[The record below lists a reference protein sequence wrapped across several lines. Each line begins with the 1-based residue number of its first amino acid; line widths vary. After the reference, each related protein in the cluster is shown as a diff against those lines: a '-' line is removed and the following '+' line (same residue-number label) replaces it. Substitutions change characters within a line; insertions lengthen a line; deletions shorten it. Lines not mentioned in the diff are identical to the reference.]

1 MCCHWKAT
9 IHHNLTVFMI
19 HDDSW
24 WCKNQ
29 HVNSCQPISMST
41 HDIKI
46 NSCQVISTQPLVV
59 SSLRRASSLRPGIV
73 RHVENP
79 HPGAQVMNCATT
91 HRDSEK
97 TAGNHGE
104 FRHMMYINL
113 FIKLYLRIFIIDL
126 WISMKIWYQ
135 LISKAISPSIDSW
148 VRSQWSKY
156 RNPKYSHSV
165 LWSSVGFLV
174 QNYRPT
180 QTHGSHTAL
189 LY

>member
-1 MCCHWKAT
+1 MSPTYAAT
-9 IHHNLTVFMI
+9 EKPQSITISLLSWFMMI
-19 HDDSW
+19 HDDV
-24 WCKNQ
+24 K
-29 HVNSCQPISMST
+29 ST
-41 HDIKI
+41 CV